1 MAPLP
6 ERSRQPEA
14 RESTEKVPPPWLA
27 PRFAPD
33 PPEYSYTIQTDLGI
47 RSSSSR
53 EVSLKVSRTSPV
65 VGLIDSMLIG
75 FSPRSVPAPRTR
87 RRQDPSRLRRHR
99 PTSRA
104 SRRWP
109 RSRTQWPYRLGR
121 RRLQTGDTLGSPHP
135 LPETSSVSRRLAAD
149 PPRPTA
155 SRQNRAVRAERS
167 HPRGSGRPRRPLAP
181 PLLAFTSPGP
191 SGPAPSRASR
201 PARPT

>member
-6 ERSRQPEA
+6 ERSRQPES
-14 RESTEKVPPPWLA
+14 RESTRKVSPPWLA

-47 RSSSSR
+47 R
-53 EVSLKVSRTSPV
+53 RTSPV

-149 PPRPTA
+149 PPR
-155 SRQNRAVRAERS
+155 
-167 HPRGSGRPRRPLAP
+167 
-181 PLLAFTSPGP
+181 
-191 SGPAPSRASR
+191 
-201 PARPT
+201 